1 MAAHLDMLRRAGDE
15 RALADGETVFVQG
28 ETGRVMYAVVEG
40 AIEIVVHDHV
50 IEVVEPGGVFGE
62 MALIDHHERSATA
75 RSRGESSITM
85 IDEKRFLFLV
95 QNHPTFALEMM
106 RVLASRLRH
115 MDEIL

>member
-1 MAAHLDMLRRAGDE
+1 MAAHLEMLRNAGE
-15 RALADGETVFVQG
+15 ARTLTDGQTVFVAG

-40 AIEIVVHDHV
+40 AIEIVVHDKV
-50 IEVVEPGGVFGE
+50 IESVGPGGVFGE

-75 RSRGESSITM
+75 RAVGDTVVTM
-85 IDEKRFLFLV
+85 IDERRFLFLV